1 MLKNLNSESIFKA
14 LNDFELTEGDSYVQT
29 YENFIEHFKNIDEL
43 KWHDL
48 VIGSHL
54 VYGWMPTIINLN
66 YEDQEK
72 AVQILNSAKKGKDLG
87 VEELLVLKKTINNSL
102 VGASKLLHFINP
114 EKYAIWDS
122 RIYRFVTGNK
132 SQYGIDKPENYL
144 LYLKGLKEIS
154 KAPKYSVFHKQVS
167 SKFNYQITPFRAI
180 EIVMFEADR
189 LTQNKLKKK

>member
-14 LNDFELTEGDSYVQT
+14 LNGFELTEGDSYVQT
-29 YENFIEHFKNIDEL
+29 YQNFIEHFKNIDEL

-66 YEDQEK
+66 YEDQNK
-72 AVQILNSAKKGKDLG
+72 AVQILNLAKKGKDLG

-122 RIYRFVTGNK
+122 RIHRFVSGKK
-132 SQYGIDKPENYL
+132 SQYGIDKPKNYL
-144 LYLKGLKEIS
+144 LYLDGVKTIS
-154 KAPKYSVFHKQVS
+154 EHPDY
-167 SKFNYQITPFRAI
+167 SKFHRKVAAFFDYEITPLRAI

-189 LTQNKLKKK
+189 QSNKSLNN